1 MSKLKKEAKII
12 AAAIFGFCIL
22 IALIVFLPT
31 SGDSNVGRTAVNV
44 YFFNPTTSSI
54 EPEVHYIEF
63 GNNSSM
69 AQSVFD
75 IFLEGPRGNDLVSVV
90 PENITILD
98 AKIVSGFVF
107 EIEFSTDYLDLPP
120 PEELI
125 FRGSL
130 VRTMTELDFISD
142 VNFFIDGFEF
152 LSDAG
157 NIVGH
162 MNRTNLL
169 IGGAIPSSRID
180 ATWASLYFKE
190 ETGDWLVPESRRITA
205 VDRSLEFEIISE
217 IINGPGR
224 YSPLRPT
231 VSPDVT
237 LIDVTVNNN
246 IGYVNLS
253 SDCLPGPADRP
264 GEFLISV
271 YSIVNSLTNPFLDS
285 EIQGVQFLI
294 ESEQI
299 TEIHDGVDLA
309 NPFTRNEMI
318 IFSRA
323 GSIQ

>member
-1 MSKLKKEAKII
+1 MKLKKETKIVAIVI
-12 AAAIFGFCIL
+12 AVFFVIYVLSVIFS
-22 IALIVFLPT
+22 VNESPNT
-31 SGDSNVGRTAVNV
+31 GRRAVNV
-44 YFFNPTTSSI
+44 YFFSPSTSSI
-54 EPEVHYIEF
+54 EPEVHYVEF
-63 GNNSSM
+63 AHNSLM
-69 AQSVFD
+69 AQRVFD
-75 IFLEGPRGNDLVSVV
+75 IFLAGPRSNELVSVV
-90 PENITILD
+90 PENLTILD

-107 EIEFSTDYLDLPP
+107 EIEFSSDYYDLEPF
-120 PEELI
+120 EELI

-162 MNRTNLL
+162 MNRSNLI

-180 ATWASLYFKE
+180 ATWANLYFKE
-190 ETGDWLVPESRRITA
+190 ETGDWLVAESRRITA

-224 YSPLRPT
+224 YSPLQPT
-231 VSPDVT
+231 ISPDVT

-253 SDCLPGPADRP
+253 SDFLPGPTNRA
-264 GEFLISV
+264 GEFQISV
-271 YSIVNSLTNPFLDS
+271 YSIVNSLTNPVLDN

-299 TEIHDGVDLA
+299 TEIHDGIDLA
-309 NPFTRNEMI
+309 NPFTRNESI
-318 IFSRA
+318 IFLR
-323 GSIQ
+323 

>member
-1 MSKLKKEAKII
+1 MIKLKKETKII
-12 AAAIFGFCIL
+12 AAVIFGFCVIL
-22 IALIVFLPT
+22 LLLFFFLA
-31 SGDSNVGRTAVNV
+31 DRDLNADRVAVNV
-44 YFFNPTTSSI
+44 YFFNPATLSI
-54 EPEVHYIEF
+54 EPEVHHIEF
-63 GNNSSM
+63 GSNSSM

-75 IFLEGPRGNDLVSVV
+75 IFLEGPRSNDLVSVL

-107 EIEFSTDYLDLPP
+107 EIEFSTDYLNLPP
-120 PEELI
+120 SEELV

-152 LSDAG
+152 LTDAG

-180 ATWASLYFKE
+180 ATWANLYFKE
-190 ETGDWLVPESRRITA
+190 ETGDWLVPENRRITA

-231 VSPDVT
+231 ISSDVT
-237 LIDVTVNNN
+237 LIDATVNNN
-246 IGYVNLS
+246 IAYVNLS
-253 SDCLPGPADRP
+253 SDFLPGPTDRP
-264 GEFLISV
+264 GEFQISV
-271 YSIVNSLTNPFLDS
+271 YSIVNSLTNPILNN
-285 EIQGVQFLI
+285 EIHGVQFLI

-299 TEIHDGVDLA
+299 TEIHDGIDLA

-318 IFSRA
+318 IFSRT
-323 GSIQ
+323 GLQ